1 MTLREVL
8 AFFQEAEAEEEGEA
22 QRIAE
27 WDQGLANEAYKAEI
41 ERAQA
46 EQQRLDEEAAAW
58 VIILPKAGS

>member
-1 MTLREVL
+1 MGLS
-8 AFFQEAEAEEEGEA
+8 QEAEAEEEGEA

-27 WDQGLANEAYKAEI
+27 WDQGLANEAYKVEI

-58 VIILPKAGS
+58 VSLSLLKVAIS